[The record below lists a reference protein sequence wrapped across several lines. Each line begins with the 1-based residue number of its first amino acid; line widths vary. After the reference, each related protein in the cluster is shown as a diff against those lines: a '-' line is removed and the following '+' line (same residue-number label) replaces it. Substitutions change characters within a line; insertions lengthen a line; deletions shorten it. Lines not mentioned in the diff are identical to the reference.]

1 MKITKKTV
9 YLFIFFIIGFIIRI
23 IAAANT
29 DVSTDEMIYSIIP
42 LNIISADKLGTVEQS
57 ILFFYLNDISYKI
70 FGGITPISIRFWS
83 ILFGSLTVFTIFLLS
98 KDLFRNEKTAYLS
111 SFLFAIS
118 GYAINYNYE
127 MDMIAFFFLSLSMLF
142 FIKYMNDKKNSLYL
156 SVIFFAL
163 ALLIKT
169 LVAAFLPGYII
180 MWLWHMKRKDKTAKI
195 KELKIVSLALL
206 LGLIIISPVLIYNY
220 FTVTKLG
227 ISDYY
232 VSNIL
237 GIGETVHQGLQGKP
251 WAFSNLWNNAKILL
265 ERLIKFDGLIL
276 ITGLLGIITFTKKN
290 KISYQSIGSLFVLI
304 STVIFFIYLAG
315 QNGSPTHYLQV
326 PLILSL
332 YSGYFI
338 FSIKQNI
345 WKKFSYLAVIT
356 AVAFALIAVNSS
368 INSSNKSIT
377 LELRNYVH
385 KNIPDNAVVVIDPR
399 IYRGIHA
406 WVFNDKH
413 YLDGSHFA
421 ELAGSISKHQGETIL
436 APLYYIECITGSNCG
451 WKPEDFARIF
461 DQGESI
467 SNYFKENTKKV
478 AEIRTTHN
486 FDIHKGTITI
496 PLEAYEAIDRTHQ
509 FWFYPVGWKHP
520 ETAVDYYEVS
530 GSNQLVQGFGFL
542 ILWVDIILAILS
554 IPFLL
559 YYVFRHTKTKDIS

>member
-237 GIGETVHQGLQGKP
+237 GIGDWPSGK
-251 WAFSNLWNNAKILL
+251 
-265 ERLIKFDGLIL
+265 
-276 ITGLLGIITFTKKN
+276 
-290 KISYQSIGSLFVLI
+290 Q
-304 STVIFFIYLAG
+304 
-315 QNGSPTHYLQV
+315 
-326 PLILSL
+326 
-332 YSGYFI
+332 
-338 FSIKQNI
+338 
-345 WKKFSYLAVIT
+345 
-356 AVAFALIAVNSS
+356 
-368 INSSNKSIT
+368 
-377 LELRNYVH
+377 
-385 KNIPDNAVVVIDPR
+385 
-399 IYRGIHA
+399 
-406 WVFNDKH
+406 
-413 YLDGSHFA
+413 
-421 ELAGSISKHQGETIL
+421 
-436 APLYYIECITGSNCG
+436 CCC
-451 WKPEDFARIF
+451 
-461 DQGESI
+461 
-467 SNYFKENTKKV
+467 
-478 AEIRTTHN
+478 
-486 FDIHKGTITI
+486 
-496 PLEAYEAIDRTHQ
+496 
-509 FWFYPVGWKHP
+509 
-520 ETAVDYYEVS
+520 
-530 GSNQLVQGFGFL
+530 
-542 ILWVDIILAILS
+542 
-554 IPFLL
+554 
-559 YYVFRHTKTKDIS
+559 